1 MKHLRIELHCHTH
14 ASHDG
19 MITPEGLA
27 AAALRA
33 GLDAAAITDH
43 DTIAGAL
50 ECRAWMRARNIPL
63 EIVIGEERTLENGC
77 HLIGLFLQ
85 EPLKSTSPA
94 DVIGEIHA
102 QGGLAL
108 VPHPF
113 RKDGLLGPGAA
124 DARSCDEAD
133 AFEIHN
139 AKCGHALNAM
149 ARNHL
154 ATTARGIFGGSDA
167 HYEADVGECVNVIAW
182 QGGIERTLRAMF
194 TRDAAFTILARPQ
207 RPGDGERGYASWYH
221 RAKSV
226 CRVPRPLLPAAKQ
239 LYRYYWNHLRPAAR
253 APLEIVHEEQPAP
266 ARLSHA

>member
-1 MKHLRIELHCHTH
+1 MKHLRIELHCHTR

-19 MITPEGLA
+19 MITPDGLA
-27 AAALRA
+27 KAALRR
-33 GLDAAAITDH
+33 GLDAVAITDH

-50 ECRAWMRARNIPL
+50 EFRAWMRGRNIPL
-63 EIVIGEERTLENGC
+63 EIVIGEERTLDDSC

-85 EPLKSTSPA
+85 EPLRSSTA
-94 DVIGEIHA
+94 REAVAEIHA

-113 RKDGLLGPGAA
+113 RKDGLRGPNAA
-124 DARSCDEAD
+124 QMIEAD

-139 AKCGHALNAM
+139 AKCSHALNEQ
-149 ARNHL
+149 ARI
-154 ATTARGIFGGSDA
+154 AFADGTEGIFGGSDA

-182 QGGIERTLRAMF
+182 QGSIEQTLRAMF
-194 TRDAAFTILARPQ
+194 AHEAPFSILGSPQ
-207 RPGDGERGYASWYH
+207 SQSTGERSYAGWYH
-221 RAKSV
+221 RLKRI

-239 LYRYYWNHLRPAAR
+239 LYRLYWNHLRL
-253 APLEIVHEEQPAP
+253 APGGGLQVLHEGHPSP